1 MAMNINQ
8 IIELWR
14 GLSPRLARA
23 IPDQELP
30 EDEHIDEQKS
40 KEDSE
45 DEVVDPIE
53 SHHEEEDV

>member
-1 MAMNINQ
+1 MGMNINQ

-30 EDEHIDEQKS
+30 EDEHSDEQKS
-40 KEDSE
+40 NEDSE
-45 DEVVDPIE
+45 GKIVDLIE